1 MSSGLCL
8 RLRRSLDHVPNCG
21 NHCNKIYQILEYNM
35 KITWEILLWTLV
47 ALWTFK
53 NDPTPWLMNRTRKC
67 KNSCEN
73 HYRKTIKSL
82 NMAWKSHERP
92 FWAPFLLSGRLKMTP
107 RRPKG
112 PQMPPKR
119 TQMEPKGSPKSPN
132 GAQSDP
138 RGLQNGAKIDPK
150 DHPKA
155 RKVNYPFSYPQ
166 KLIFERRYHG
176 KWRPGKPVLARNGK
190 RA

>member
-1 MSSGLCL
+1 
-8 RLRRSLDHVPNCG
+8 
-21 NHCNKIYQILEYNM
+21 M
-35 KITWEILLWTLV
+35 KITWETLLGTFV

-67 KNSCEN
+67 KKSCEN

-107 RRPKG
+107 RRPNG

-119 TQMEPKGSPKSPN
+119 AQMEPKGSPKSPN

-138 RGLQNGAKIDPK
+138 RGLQNGAKNDPK
-150 DHPKA
+150 RHK
-155 RKVNYPFSYPQ
+155 KVGPNIK
-166 KLIFERRYHG
+166 KLSDLKKSIFERRYHE
-176 KWRPGKPVLARNGK
+176 KLRAEKPVLARNGK